1 MRRQSLN
8 WQFVLTLTVTL
19 AACLTHVSIS
29 DAQRRSR
36 THRTQPG
43 PTHKFSLDFSARNIK
58 FELINNLPLVQARV
72 NDSDPLWFIFDTG
85 ASDTVID
92 TKRAAALGLK
102 ANGRII
108 STGSAGKAEAQRV
121 RNVSIIF
128 PGFEITGLTVYTL
141 PIDFFSAHFGIPIS
155 GVIGNDI
162 IGRVV
167 TEIDYEKKELSFYDA
182 ASYPAAA
189 GPDSQTFSVTL
200 QDHLPMIQASF
211 GLANRSFSGIF
222 EIDTGS
228 TGAIEINTP
237 FVRRHRLLS
246 LAKRSK
252 KHNIGGVGGT
262 AEAVTTRLESV
273 TLGDYRLPNSI
284 GQLSLA
290 KQGDYSS
297 RHYDGLLGGQIFRRF
312 KLIVD
317 LSRQRIIFQPNS
329 SLNEAFE
336 ADMSGLELVADGDD
350 LATYVIDDLE
360 PGTPATEA
368 GIKGGET
375 LLAIDGRPASE
386 FSLEEIRRMFMY
398 DGREYDL
405 TLKRDAETI
414 HVKLKLRRL
423 V

>member
-1 MRRQSLN
+1 MRTRLSSRRSL
-8 WQFVLTLTVTL
+8 LTLSL
-19 AACLTHVSIS
+19 LIAACLTNVSVGA
-29 DAQRRSR
+29 AQRRSEKR
-36 THRTQPG
+36 PTQSASA
-43 PTHKFSLDFSARNIK
+43 HKFSSGSSARNIK
-58 FELINNLPLVQARV
+58 FEIINNLPIVQARV
-72 NDSDPLWFIFDTG
+72 NNSDPLWFIFDTG
-85 ASDTVID
+85 ATNTVID

-102 ANGRII
+102 ARGKIV
-108 STGSAGKAEAQRV
+108 STGSAGQAEAQRV
-121 RNVSIIF
+121 RNVTIQF
-128 PGFEITGLTVYTL
+128 PGFEVSRLTVYTL
-141 PIDFFSAHFGIPIS
+141 PVDFFSAHFGIPIS

-167 TEIDYEKKELSFYDA
+167 AEIDYEKKELGFYDVT
-182 ASYPAAA
+182 SYRPEA
-189 GPDSQTFSVTL
+189 GGQTFPVTL
-200 QDHLPMIQASF
+200 QDRLPMIQTEF
-211 GLANRSFSGIF
+211 ELANRQFSGIF

-228 TGAIEINTP
+228 TGALQINTP

-252 KHNIGGVGGT
+252 KERLGGVGGT
-262 AEAVTTRLESV
+262 AEAVATRLESV
-273 TLGDYRLPNSI
+273 TLGKYRLANSI
-284 GQLSLA
+284 GKLSLA

-297 RHYDGLLGGQIFRRF
+297 RRYDGLLGGQVFRRF

-317 LSRQRIIFQPNS
+317 LPRRRITFQPNN
-329 SLNEAFE
+329 SLNDPFE

-360 PGTPATEA
+360 PATPATEA

-375 LLAIDGRPASE
+375 LLAIDGRLASQ

>member
-1 MRRQSLN
+1 MRTRLSSRRSL
-8 WQFVLTLTVTL
+8 LTLSL
-19 AACLTHVSIS
+19 LIAACLTNIS
-29 DAQRRSR
+29 VTAGQRRSEKR
-36 THRTQPG
+36 PTQSAPA
-43 PTHKFSLDFSARNIK
+43 HKFSSGSSARNIK
-58 FELINNLPLVQARV
+58 FEIINNLPIVQARV
-72 NDSDPLWFIFDTG
+72 NNSDPLWFIFDTG
-85 ASDTVID
+85 ATYTVID

-102 ANGRII
+102 ARGKIV
-108 STGSAGKAEAQRV
+108 STGSAGQAEAQLV
-121 RNVSIIF
+121 RDVTIHF
-128 PGFEITGLTVYTL
+128 PGFEVSRLTVYTL
-141 PIDFFSAHFGIPIS
+141 PVDFFSGHFGIPIS

-167 TEIDYEKKELSFYDA
+167 AEIDYEKKELGFYDVT
-182 ASYPAAA
+182 SYRPEA
-189 GPDSQTFSVTL
+189 GGQTFPVTL
-200 QDHLPMIQASF
+200 QDRLPMIQTEF
-211 GLANRSFSGIF
+211 ELANRQFSGIF

-228 TGAIEINTP
+228 TGALQINTP

-252 KHNIGGVGGT
+252 KERLGGVGGT
-262 AEAVTTRLESV
+262 AEAVATRLESV
-273 TLGDYRLPNSI
+273 TLGKYRLANSI
-284 GQLSLA
+284 GKLSLA

-297 RHYDGLLGGQIFRRF
+297 RRYDGLLGGQIFRRF

-317 LSRQRIIFQPNS
+317 LSRRRITFQPNN
-329 SLNEAFE
+329 SLNDPFE

-360 PGTPATEA
+360 PATPAAEA

>member
-1 MRRQSLN
+1 MRTRLSSRRSL
-8 WQFVLTLTVTL
+8 LTVSL
-19 AACLTHVSIS
+19 LIAACLTNVSVRA
-29 DAQRRSR
+29 AQRRSQKPS
-36 THRTQPG
+36 TQSG
-43 PTHKFSLDFSARNIK
+43 PAHKFSSGSSAHAIR
-58 FELINNLPLVQARV
+58 FELINSLVLVQARV
-72 NDSDPLWFIFDTG
+72 NNSDPLWFIFDTG
-85 ASDTVID
+85 ATNTVID
-92 TKRAAALGLK
+92 TKRAAGLGLK
-102 ANGRII
+102 ARGKIV
-108 STGSAGKAEAQRV
+108 STGSAGQAEAQSV
-121 RNVSIIF
+121 RNTTIQF
-128 PGFEITGLTVYTL
+128 PGFEIARLTVYTL
-141 PIDFFSAHFGIPIS
+141 PIDFFSAHFGFPIS
-155 GVIGNDI
+155 GIIGNDI

-167 TEIDYEKKELSFYDA
+167 SEIDYEKKELSFYDVT
-182 ASYPAAA
+182 SYRPEA
-189 GPDSQTFSVTL
+189 GGQTFPVTL
-200 QDHLPMIQASF
+200 QDRLPMIQTEF
-211 GLANRSFSGIF
+211 ELANRQFSGIF

-228 TGAIEINTP
+228 TGALQINTP

-252 KHNIGGVGGT
+252 KERLGGVGGT
-262 AEAVTTRLESV
+262 AEAVATRLESV
-273 TLGDYRLPNSI
+273 TLGKYRLANSI
-284 GQLSLA
+284 GKLSLA

-297 RHYDGLLGGQIFRRF
+297 RRYDGLLGGQIFRRF

-317 LSRQRIIFQPNS
+317 LSRRRITFQPNN
-329 SLNEAFE
+329 SLNDPFE

-360 PGTPATEA
+360 PGTPAVEA

>member
-1 MRRQSLN
+1 MRTRLSSRRSL
-8 WQFVLTLTVTL
+8 LTLSL
-19 AACLTHVSIS
+19 LIAACLTNVSVGA
-29 DAQRRSR
+29 AQRRSEKR
-36 THRTQPG
+36 PTQSAPA
-43 PTHKFSLDFSARNIK
+43 HKFSSGSSARNIK
-58 FELINNLPLVQARV
+58 FEIINNLPIVQVRV
-72 NDSDPLWFIFDTG
+72 NNSDPLWFIFDTG
-85 ASDTVID
+85 ATNTVID

-102 ANGRII
+102 ARGKTV
-108 STGSAGKAEAQRV
+108 STGSAGQAEAQSV
-121 RNVSIIF
+121 RNTTIQF
-128 PGFEITGLTVYTL
+128 PGFEVTRLTIYTL
-141 PIDFFSAHFGIPIS
+141 PVDFFSAHFGILIS

-167 TEIDYEKKELSFYDA
+167 AEIDYEKKELGFYDVT
-182 ASYPAAA
+182 SYRPEA
-189 GPDSQTFSVTL
+189 GGQTFPVTL
-200 QDHLPMIQASF
+200 QDRLPMIQTEF
-211 GLANRSFSGIF
+211 ELANRQFSGIF

-228 TGAIEINTP
+228 TGALQINTP

-252 KHNIGGVGGT
+252 KERLGGVGGT
-262 AEAVTTRLESV
+262 AEAVATRLESV
-273 TLGDYRLPNSI
+273 TLGKYRLANSI
-284 GQLSLA
+284 GKLSLA

-297 RHYDGLLGGQIFRRF
+297 RRYDGLLGGQVFRRF

-317 LSRQRIIFQPNS
+317 LPRRRITFQPNN
-329 SLNEAFE
+329 SLNDPFE

-360 PGTPATEA
+360 PATPAAEA

-414 HVKLKLRRL
+414 HIKLRLRRL

>member
-19 AACLTHVSIS
+19 AACLTHVSSS
-29 DAQRRSR
+29 DAQRRPR
-36 THRTQPG
+36 THRTPPG
-43 PTHKFSLDFSARNIK
+43 PTHKFSLDSSARHIK

-72 NDSDPLWFIFDTG
+72 NNSDPLWFIFDTG
-85 ASDTVID
+85 ATNTVVD
-92 TKRAAALGLK
+92 TKRATALGLK
-102 ANGRII
+102 ASGKIV
-108 STGSAGKAEAQRV
+108 STGSAGQAEAQRV
-121 RNVSIIF
+121 RDVTIQF
-128 PGFEITGLTVYTL
+128 PGFEVARLTVYTL

-167 TEIDYEKKELSFYDA
+167 TEIDYEMKEISFYDP
-182 ASYPAAA
+182 ASYRLAD
-189 GPDSQTFSVTL
+189 GGQTFPVTL
-200 QDHLPMIQASF
+200 QDDLPMIQAKF
-211 GLANRSFSGIF
+211 ALANREFSGIF

-228 TGAIEINTP
+228 TGAIQINTP
-237 FVRRHRLLS
+237 FVRRHGLLS
-246 LAKRSK
+246 LVKSSK
-252 KHNIGGVGGT
+252 KEHLGGVGGT
-262 AEAVTTRLESV
+262 AEAVATRLESV
-273 TLGDYRLPNSI
+273 TLGKYRLANSI
-284 GQLSLA
+284 GKLSLA

-297 RHYDGLLGGQIFRRF
+297 RRYDGLLGGRIFRRF

-317 LSRQRIIFQPNS
+317 LSRHRIIFQPNS

-336 ADMSGLELVADGDD
+336 ADMSGLELVAGGDD

-360 PGTPATEA
+360 PGTPAAEA

-386 FSLEEIRRMFMY
+386 FSLEEIRHMFMY

-405 TLKRDAETI
+405 TLKRNAETI
-414 HVKLKLRRL
+414 QVKLKLRRL

>member
-1 MRRQSLN
+1 MRTRLSSRRSL
-8 WQFVLTLTVTL
+8 LTLSL
-19 AACLTHVSIS
+19 LIAACLTNVSVGA
-29 DAQRRSR
+29 AQRRSEKR
-36 THRTQPG
+36 PTQSASA
-43 PTHKFSLDFSARNIK
+43 HKFSSGSSARNIK
-58 FELINNLPLVQARV
+58 FEIINNLPIVQARV
-72 NDSDPLWFIFDTG
+72 NNSEPLWFIFDTG
-85 ASDTVID
+85 ATNTVID

-102 ANGRII
+102 ARGKIV
-108 STGSAGKAEAQRV
+108 STGSAGQAEAQRV
-121 RNVSIIF
+121 RNVTIQF
-128 PGFEITGLTVYTL
+128 PGFEVSRLTVYTL
-141 PIDFFSAHFGIPIS
+141 PVDFFSAHFGIPIS

-167 TEIDYEKKELSFYDA
+167 AEIDYEKKELGFYDVT
-182 ASYPAAA
+182 SYRPEA
-189 GPDSQTFSVTL
+189 GGQTFPVTL
-200 QDHLPMIQASF
+200 QDRLPMIQTEF
-211 GLANRSFSGIF
+211 ELVNRQFAGIF

-228 TGAIEINTP
+228 TGALQINTP

-252 KHNIGGVGGT
+252 KERLGGVGGT
-262 AEAVTTRLESV
+262 AEAVATRLESV
-273 TLGDYRLPNSI
+273 TLGKYRLANSI
-284 GQLSLA
+284 GKLSLA

-297 RHYDGLLGGQIFRRF
+297 RRYDGLLGGQIFRRF
-312 KLIVD
+312 KLVVD
-317 LSRQRIIFQPNS
+317 LSRRRITFQPNN
-329 SLNEAFE
+329 SLNDPFE

-360 PGTPATEA
+360 PATPAAEA

-375 LLAIDGRPASE
+375 LLAIDGRPASQ